1 MNIILMN
8 IIFMLAMITWILS
21 VTMLLIFSAKKDSMG
36 LKVPNK
42 WVVITIYL
50 MSFIIILFVIAKGNM
65 WYSTKYFE
73 TKTKTIVNI
82 VNDKITKSDTL
93 IRIERIK

>member
-1 MNIILMN
+1 
-8 IIFMLAMITWILS
+8 MLAMITWILS